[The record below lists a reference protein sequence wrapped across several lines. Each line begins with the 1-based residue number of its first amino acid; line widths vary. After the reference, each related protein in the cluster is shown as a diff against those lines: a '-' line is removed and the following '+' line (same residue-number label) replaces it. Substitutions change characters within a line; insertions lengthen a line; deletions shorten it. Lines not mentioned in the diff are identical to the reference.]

1 MSCRSLLTRGEDVG
15 RRRGNKVSLHVP
27 SFKCIFVCICVTGT
41 FVPWV
46 CVSTH
51 PRGEELDCRDLFFN
65 GVIGGWSEGLNRSDE
80 EEDVGEDFLDSV
92 GFDDGRVSGVS
103 V

>member
-1 MSCRSLLTRGEDVG
+1 MSCRSLLTKGEDVG
-15 RRRGNKVSLHVP
+15 RGRGNKASLHIT
-27 SFKCIFVCICVTGT
+27 SFICVFVRISGTCT

-51 PRGEELDCRDLFFN
+51 PRGEGVDRRDLFFN
-65 GVIGGWSEGLNRSDE
+65 GASVGWSKGMNRTDE
-80 EEDVGEDFLDSV
+80 EEDVGEDFEDNV
-92 GFDDGRVSGVS
+92 GFDDGRGSGAS